1 MARNTLIAT
10 DLDRTMIY
18 SRNAFGE
25 ALEHR
30 TVCVE
35 HLEGAPLSF
44 MTVTAAQG
52 MRNLTEPAA
61 VLPTTTRTIKQFN
74 RIRLPG
80 APWRYAVTSN
90 GGNILVN
97 GIPDMRWRID
107 LDAEVRATGA
117 TLSEVSAELRGRI
130 DESWA
135 TKFRVADH
143 LFCYLVVKPKLV
155 PTDFLAEWDAWC
167 RERGWSASQQGRKIY
182 TMPQAVCKSRAVAEV
197 RRRLTESGEL
207 QTGAKLLA
215 AGDGALDAEML
226 RAADSAIRPRH
237 GELEQLEFTHPNLT
251 ITTAAGILA
260 GEEMVQWFLHRSAGE
275 TSAPGS
281 VPAVEQPVR
290 LLGQGAL

>member
-1 MARNTLIAT
+1 MVRRPALSRNTLIAT

-18 SRNAFGE
+18 SRNAFG
-25 ALEHR
+25 ADANLR

-44 MTVTAAQG
+44 MTTTAAQR
-52 MRNLTEPAA
+52 MRTLTEPAA
-61 VLPTTTRTIKQFN
+61 VVPTTTRTIKQFN

-97 GIPDMRWRID
+97 GVPDMRWRID
-107 LDAEVRATGA
+107 LDAEVRAASA

-130 DESWA
+130 DDSWA
-135 TKFRVADH
+135 TKFRIADH

-155 PTDFLAEWDAWC
+155 PADFLAEWDSWC
-167 RERGWSASQQGRKIY
+167 QARGWSASQQGRKIY
-182 TMPQAVCKSRAVAEV
+182 TMPKVVCKSRAVAEV

-207 QTGAKLLA
+207 DTSATYLA

-237 GELEQLEFTHPNLT
+237 GELEQLNFTHPNLT
-251 ITTAAGILA
+251 ITRTAGILA
-260 GEEMVQWFLHRSAGE
+260 GEEMVDWFLSASGRAGD
-275 TSAPGS
+275 SP
-281 VPAVEQPVR
+281 R
-290 LLGQGAL
+290 

>member
-1 MARNTLIAT
+1 MVDRRPALSRKTLVAT

-18 SRNAFGE
+18 SRNAFDE
-25 ALEHR
+25 SSQLR

-44 MTVTAAQG
+44 MTTTAAQSFG
-52 MRNLTEPAA
+52 ALTQPAA
-61 VLPTTTRTIKQFN
+61 VIPTTTRTIKQFN

-80 APWRYAVTSN
+80 APWRYAITSN

-97 GIPDMRWRID
+97 GTPDMRWRID
-107 LDAEVRATGA
+107 LDAEVRTTGA
-117 TLSEVSAELRGRI
+117 TLSEVSAELRARI

-143 LFCYLVVKPKLV
+143 LFCYLVVKPKAV

-167 RERGWSASQQGRKIY
+167 QARGWSASQQGRKIY
-182 TMPQAVCKSRAVAEV
+182 TMPKAVCKSRAVAEV
-197 RRRLTESGEL
+197 RRRLMDSGEL
-207 QTGAKLLA
+207 HTDAPLLA

-237 GELEQLEFTHPNLT
+237 GELEQLNFTHPNLT
-251 ITTAAGILA
+251 VTRTAGILA
-260 GEEMVQWFLHRSAGE
+260 GEEMIDWFLNRSGGD
-275 TSAPGS
+275 S
-281 VPAVEQPVR
+281 QPV
-290 LLGQGAL
+290 